1 MRDTI
6 LILITLCALSGCT
19 FTMVGNAEK
28 AETAID
34 QNQTVNATFTKA
46 KHETN
51 ICDDEGE
58 ELVGVRFH
66 TNPGYLLVSL
76 LSLGFYVPQNVTWWC
91 HTEEPECPEGD
102 QSEDCQ
108 SLKPEDL

>member
-1 MRDTI
+1 
-6 LILITLCALSGCT
+6 
-19 FTMVGNAEK
+19 MVGNAEK

-76 LSLGFYVPQNVTWWC
+76 LSLGLYVPQNVTWWC

-108 SLKPEDL
+108 SLKPEDF